1 MGFIADTDHTRWYS
15 YYHYSATCC
24 NFWIKT
30 MSAIWIAVLGASL
43 TAFLNKYIGHSVPEK
58 WLNRPSFMRIN
69 ALVPIVL
76 LSALV
81 GVQTFANKKELVI
94 DQRFAGVLVALVAL
108 KFKAPFPV
116 VVISA
121 AITSAAIYNWL

>member
-1 MGFIADTDHTRWYS
+1 
-15 YYHYSATCC
+15 
-24 NFWIKT
+24 
-30 MSAIWIAVLGASL
+30 MSAIWIAVLGSSL

-58 WLNRPSFMRIN
+58 WLTQPTFMRIN

-81 GVQTFANKKELVI
+81 SVQTFANKQELVI
-94 DQRFAGVLVALVAL
+94 DHRAAGVLVSLIAL
-108 KFKAPFPV
+108 KFKAPFPI

-121 AITSAAIYNWL
+121 AITSAGIYNLF

>member
-1 MGFIADTDHTRWYS
+1 
-15 YYHYSATCC
+15 
-24 NFWIKT
+24 

-58 WLNRPSFMRIN
+58 WLNRPVFVRIN

-81 GVQTFANKKELVI
+81 GVQTFTDKQEIVI
-94 DQRFAGVLVALVAL
+94 DQRAAGVFVALVAL
-108 KFKAPFPV
+108 KFKAPFPL

-121 AITSAAIYNWL
+121 AITSAAVYNWF

>member
-1 MGFIADTDHTRWYS
+1 VEKMTQ
-15 YYHYSATCC
+15 
-24 NFWIKT
+24 
-30 MSAIWIAVLGASL
+30 IWIAVIGASV

-58 WLNRPSFMRIN
+58 WLDRPRFKRIN
-69 ALVPIVL
+69 TLVPIVL

-94 DQRFAGVLVALVAL
+94 DQRLAGVGVALIAL

-121 AITSAAIYNWL
+121 AVTSAAIYNWF